1 MAFAPTYFIFGDVA
15 VFERRH
21 FIKHLRST
29 GGSSF
34 YRVLCLFYLFVAFCI
49 VLLFVFKFQDL
60 VISKVSGFI

>member
-34 YRVLCLFYLFVAFCI
+34 FTEFCVCFTSSWLFA
-49 VLLFVFKFQDL
+49 
-60 VISKVSGFI
+60 